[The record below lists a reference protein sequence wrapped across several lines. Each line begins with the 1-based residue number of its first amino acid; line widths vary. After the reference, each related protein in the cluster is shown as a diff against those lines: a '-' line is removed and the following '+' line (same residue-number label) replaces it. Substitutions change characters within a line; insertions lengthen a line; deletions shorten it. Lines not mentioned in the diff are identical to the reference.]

1 MWIRHPGRRDFCT
14 TNVINLAMSLSDVV
28 LTDVTNGCLGA
39 VPRDSWIATG
49 RGKQIQG
56 SVFQYTRGNSV
67 FHSFNEAGLEIIQI
81 AGRIK

>member
-1 MWIRHPGRRDFCT
+1 MWIRHPGRRDFYT
-14 TNVINLAMSLSDVV
+14 TNVINLTTSLSDVV

-67 FHSFNEAGLEIIQI
+67 LHSFSEAGLEIIQI